1 MKNVTVI
8 ILMGVEMW
16 RSLLNDPGPD
26 PDFHKNWDVS
36 CARVLLSSKGGRRQS
51 LISCNSTSV

>member
-36 CARVLLSSKGGRRQS
+36 CAVESYFHQKEGADNL
-51 LISCNSTSV
+51 